1 MSMTMKT
8 IIFGF
13 ALCFIA
19 TAASP
24 HAMLDHASPRVGS
37 NNSSAP
43 REVVLWFTEAIE
55 PLFSNIEVRDD
66 KGARVDAGKASR
78 GGDGTQLRVSL
89 KALKPGTYRVQW
101 RVLSV
106 DTHRTQGDFTFSVGN

>member
-1 MSMTMKT
+1 MSMKT
-8 IIFGF
+8 IILGF
-13 ALCFIA
+13 ALCLVA
-19 TAASP
+19 NAASA

-37 NNSSAP
+37 SNASAP

-55 PLFSNIEVRDD
+55 PSFSSIEVRAAD
-66 KGARVDAGKASR
+66 GTRVEAGKAAR